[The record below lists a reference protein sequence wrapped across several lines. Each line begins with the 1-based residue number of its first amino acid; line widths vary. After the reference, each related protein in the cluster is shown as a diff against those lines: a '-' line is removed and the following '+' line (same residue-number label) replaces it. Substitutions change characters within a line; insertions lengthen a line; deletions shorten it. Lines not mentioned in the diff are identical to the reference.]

1 MQRLSFLV
9 LSFLICVQCSYAQD
23 KTPPEKVAD
32 LADLSLEELLKL
44 NVTSVSKKSQNI
56 QDAAAA
62 VYVLTN
68 EDIRRSG
75 ATSIP
80 EVLRLVPGLHVAR
93 ISANNWA
100 VTSRGFNGLFAN
112 KLLVLMDGRS
122 VYTPLFSG
130 VFWDTQDT
138 LLEDIDRIEVI
149 RGPGAALWGSNA
161 VNGVINIIT
170 KHAEDTK
177 GGLLTL
183 GGGDEERGFAGLRY
197 GGETETKINYRS
209 YLKYYDR
216 DDNSRAFS
224 AGNVHDSSKA
234 VQGGFRA
241 DWDISSQNALTLQG
255 DVYYNDEGF
264 EFIEPIL
271 FPPFDEF
278 RNERRYLHGANLLTR
293 WTHIFEDESESQL
306 QFYYDQVSRDDGVLA
321 HSRDTI
327 DLDFQHRFRLSTHQE
342 LLWGAG
348 YRFYSDDIDDSRVIS
363 FDPDRESLSQ
373 ETFFLHDE
381 IELIEERLKF
391 IVGSKFEQNE
401 LSGFE
406 IQPNARLLLTPEE
419 EQTYWL
425 AVSRAVRTP
434 SRSTDDINLNY
445 VSGQQA
451 GLPFLVAFQGSN
463 QYESED
469 LMSYE
474 LGYRGRLRDDLVF
487 DVATFINHY
496 ENLQTLEP
504 QSPLV
509 DSSLGDSLLGFPH
522 ILLPRVFDN
531 EASANAHGVELSLD
545 YQARE
550 CWRWVFAY
558 TYFNL
563 NIDTESSSGDDF
575 VELMEGTSPD
585 HQAQVRSQLDIT
597 DDLEFDTILRYVD
610 SLPAINIEDYFAL
623 DFRLAFDIEK
633 DLELSLIAQNITDSK
648 HEEFFSNDFVRGD
661 VAAIERGFYLKL
673 RRRF

>member
-1 MQRLSFLV
+1 MKRLSFLI
-9 LSFLICVQCSYAQD
+9 LLFLLIVQFSYAD
-23 KTPPEKVAD
+23 DEAPLENLTD
-32 LADLSLEELLKL
+32 LADLSVEELLQL

-56 QDAAAA
+56 KDAAAA

-100 VTSRGFNGLFAN
+100 ITSRGFNGLFAN
-112 KLLVLMDGRS
+112 KLLVLIDGRS

-177 GGLLTL
+177 GGLITL
-183 GGGDEERGFAGLRY
+183 GGGDEERGFAGFRY

-216 DDNSRAFS
+216 DDNESAFS
-224 AGNVHDSSKA
+224 SRSVQDSSKA

-255 DVYYNDEGF
+255 DAYYNDEGF
-264 EFIEPIL
+264 EYIEPVL

-278 RNERRYLHGANLLTR
+278 KNERRFLHGANLLTR
-293 WTHIFEDESESQL
+293 WTHIFDDESESQL
-306 QFYYDQVSRDDGVLA
+306 QFYYDQVNRDDGILA
-321 HSRDTI
+321 HNRDTI
-327 DLDFQHRFRLSTHQE
+327 DLDFQHRFKLSTHHE

-348 YRFYSDDIDDSRVIS
+348 YRFYRDDIDDGTVIS
-363 FDPDRESLSQ
+363 FDPDKESLSQ

-381 IELIEERLKF
+381 IELVKERLKF

-406 IQPNARLLLTPEE
+406 IQPNARLLFTPEE
-419 EQTYWL
+419 QQTFWL

-434 SRSTDDINLNY
+434 SRATDDMRLNY
-445 VSGQQA
+445 VSGEQA
-451 GLPFLVAFQGSN
+451 GLPFIVAFQGNN

-469 LMSYE
+469 LMAYE
-474 LGYRGRLRDDLVF
+474 LGYRGKIKENLVF
-487 DVATFINHY
+487 DIATFVNHY

-504 QSPLV
+504 RSPLIESRL
-509 DSSLGDSLLGFPH
+509 DLPN
-522 ILLPRVFDN
+522 ILLPRAFDN
-531 EASANAHGVELSLD
+531 NASANAHGVELSLD
-545 YQARE
+545 YQAKE
-550 CWRWVFAY
+550 WWRWVFTY
-558 TYFNL
+558 TYLNL
-563 NIDTESSSGDDF
+563 NVDPESSSEDDF
-575 VELMEGTSPD
+575 VELAEGTSPD
-585 HQAQVRSQLDIT
+585 HQFLVRSQVDIT
-597 DDLEFDTILRYVD
+597 EDLEFDTILRYVD
-610 SLPAINIEDYFAL
+610 SLPAINIDDYFAL
-623 DFRLAFDIEK
+623 DFRLAWDVEK
-633 DLELSLIAQNITDSK
+633 DLELSLVAQNVTDDK
-648 HEEFFSNDFVRGD
+648 HEEFFANDFVRGD
-661 VAAIERGFYLKL
+661 VAAIDRGFYLKL